1 MCTSSTLPHHQSH
14 ITLALRQ
21 LTTQTE
27 TLNISV
33 PRLSTRRTA
42 KSNTTRI
49 PQHHLTIISTPQ
61 TLSTPSLSQGV
72 RGHPAHSRVVVRLD
86 TLAVSKDAS
95 HHIPSPFSHS
105 PFANCGAWRSG
116 ARRPPTIGGSR
127 CCTNPVAAG
136 AITTGMSGAF
146 ASGVAMTAFSSSFF
160 SSAGVVDPSAA
171 AGASPLFEP
180 LLEPCVDPVSG
191 ISLFISSSLLIAG
204 DVGGLSSLSTGV
216 PRTGLVGVPGAFAM
230 TGSPIIRGDGA
241 TSLPR
246 LKKPTRERLPLIG
259 VVLAML
265 LIELFSTS

>member
-1 MCTSSTLPHHQSH
+1 MMMYAMILVLGRPVCTSSTLPHHQSH

-27 TLNISV
+27 DTLISV

-136 AITTGMSGAF
+136 AITTGMSGAL
-146 ASGVAMTAFSSSFF
+146 
-160 SSAGVVDPSAA
+160 SAYPGGRRGCSAPYELCVHGEGCMHVD
-171 AGASPLFEP
+171 GMDL
-180 LLEPCVDPVSG
+180 G
-191 ISLFISSSLLIAG
+191 
-204 DVGGLSSLSTGV
+204 
-216 PRTGLVGVPGAFAM
+216 
-230 TGSPIIRGDGA
+230 
-241 TSLPR
+241 
-246 LKKPTRERLPLIG
+246 
-259 VVLAML
+259 
-265 LIELFSTS
+265 